1 MNYSSEQR
9 DSLRIVAIVVGMLAL
24 TAILWPPSCTHTQ
37 MKGLDNGTPQSRLD
51 MGGVGTRQEGNVGAD
66 LHLTPMATSTPLC
79 PVAERVIP
87 LRTPEVPRCAGM
99 VYAGEAGAPLPMGI
113 SRLFGA
119 IRQVESGGNDRA
131 VGDGGKSRGPYQV
144 QRAYWREAVAET
156 DAADWSYDKWV
167 GNPDRAGYV
176 VYLHWCK
183 VCPAALRAGDCELLA
198 RCHRLPN
205 DPWRKDNDKYW
216 FKVKEIING

>member
-24 TAILWPPSCTHTQ
+24 TAILWPTAGKH
-37 MKGLDNGTPQSRLD
+37 MKGQNDGKMDLDVDGGSPQTRPMGADERVFAPASRQEAALNPAWLLD
-51 MGGVGTRQEGNVGAD
+51 RRADQAGTRRLLDA
-66 LHLTPMATSTPLC
+66 
-79 PVAERVIP
+79 
-87 LRTPEVPRCAGM
+87 LRQA
-99 VYAGEAGAPLPMGI
+99 
-113 SRLFGA
+113 
-119 IRQVESGGNDRA
+119 ESGGNDRA

-205 DPWRKDNDKYW
+205 APFRADNENYWRRVRAAMGD
-216 FKVKEIING
+216 

>member
-24 TAILWPPSCTHTQ
+24 TAILWPTAGKH
-37 MKGLDNGTPQSRLD
+37 MKGQNDGKMDLDVDGGSPQTRPMGADGRVFAPASRQEAALNPAWLLD
-51 MGGVGTRQEGNVGAD
+51 RRADQAGTR
-66 LHLTPMATSTPLC
+66 
-79 PVAERVIP
+79 
-87 LRTPEVPRCAGM
+87 
-99 VYAGEAGAPLPMGI
+99 
-113 SRLFGA
+113 RLLDA
-119 IRQVESGGNDRA
+119 MRQAESGGNDRA

-205 DPWRKDNDKYW
+205 APFRADNENYWRRVRAAMGD
-216 FKVKEIING
+216 